1 MSLSATRNATQKEPH
16 EPAGPSER
24 CADGTMPGAG
34 GGGLR
39 CSRRKCRAVT
49 GETRQTRSQLR
60 IGVDIGGTFT
70 DMVVMDDTG
79 IIHVGKILTTPDE
92 PARAIE
98 DLITQTLRRAEIDT
112 ADIDGF
118 VHGTTL
124 VTNALIERRGSR
136 TAVLGTAGFSDI
148 LEMAREHRYDLYD
161 LMLELPTPLVPRWLR
176 FDVPERILADGSVH
190 QPLDVAY
197 VEQLVTELVEH
208 DVEAVAIA
216 FLHSYKNPQHEEQAR
231 AVIERVAPQMR
242 VSISSEVVPE
252 VREYERTST
261 TVANAYVQRLV
272 KKYLDDLRLRSKTL
286 GLPRSP
292 HIMLSNGGVA
302 TLDTAGAFPIRMLES
317 GPAGGALAAAAF
329 GKAAGAPNLMAFD
342 MGGTTAKLCL
352 IEEGAPLVAHDFE
365 VGRVYRMK
373 PGSGLPVRV
382 PVIDM
387 IEIGVGGGSIARIDA
402 LGLLTVGPESAGS
415 VPGPASYGRGGTQ
428 PTVTDADLLLGY
440 LNAEYFLGGEM
451 ELDLE
456 GARAAVK
463 TWIADPLQVSVEE
476 AAYGIYDSVNASMA
490 NAARVHAIE
499 RGKNPVGQ
507 PLFTSGGAGPVHG
520 AGVARALG
528 ATRVICPASA
538 GVISAAGFHTAPL
551 AFDFV
556 RSTHAALES
565 IDTGAMEAEFAA
577 MEADGEKLLRE
588 SGLRVEEITHTH
600 SAEVRYVGQ
609 GFEILVAM
617 SQSSTD
623 WRADLEKNYR
633 LQYELLYQ
641 RQGPDVPLE
650 VLSWR
655 IVSSGPLPRVSL
667 RRVRHEAD
675 EKDVALKGTRAA
687 YFLTL
692 GGFHPTPVYDRYAL
706 LPGTTVDGPAII
718 EEREST
724 LIVPP
729 DSTCAVESDGT
740 LIVDLLPHEP
750 TTSEDGLLR

>member
-1 MSLSATRNATQKEPH
+1 VNEFEASAPR
-16 EPAGPSER
+16 GR
-24 CADGTMPGAG
+24 
-34 GGGLR
+34 
-39 CSRRKCRAVT
+39 
-49 GETRQTRSQLR
+49 LR

-70 DMVVMDDTG
+70 DMVIMDDRG
-79 IIHVGKILTTPDE
+79 IVHVGKILTTPDE

-98 DLITQTLRRAEIDT
+98 DVITQTLRRSGID
-112 ADIDGF
+112 AANVNGF

-136 TAVLGTAGFSDI
+136 TAVLATAGFRDV

-161 LMLELPTPLVPRWLR
+161 LMLDLPAPLVPRWLR
-176 FDVPERILADGSVH
+176 FDVPERVLADGSVLH
-190 QPLDVAY
+190 ELDVAY
-197 VEQLVTELVEH
+197 VERLVTELVEH
-208 DVEAVAIA
+208 DVEAIAIA
-216 FLHSYKNPQHEEQAR
+216 FLHSYKNPEHEELAR
-231 AVIERVAPQMR
+231 AIVGRLAPHVR

-252 VREYERTST
+252 IREYERTST
-261 TVANAYVQRLV
+261 TVANAYVQGIV
-272 KKYLDDLRLRSKTL
+272 KEYLDDLRTRAVSL
-286 GLPRSP
+286 GLPHEP

-302 TLDTAGAFPIRMLES
+302 TLETAGAFPIRMLES

-329 GKAAGAPNLMAFD
+329 GKAAGTPDLMAFD
-342 MGGTTAKLCL
+342 MGGTTAKLCM
-352 IEEGAPLVAHDFE
+352 IEDGAPLVTHKFE

-415 VPGPASYGRGGTQ
+415 VPGPVSYGRGGTQ

-451 ELDLE
+451 ELDLD

-463 TWIADPLQVSVEE
+463 SLIADPLGVSVEE
-476 AAYGIYDSVNASMA
+476 AAFGIYESVNASMA

-528 ATRVICPASA
+528 ATTVICPANA

-551 AFDFV
+551 SFDFV
-556 RSTHAALES
+556 RSTHATLNE
-565 IDTGAMEAEFAA
+565 IDDAQMRQEFAA
-577 MEADGEKLLRE
+577 MEADGEKILMD
-588 SGLRVEEITHTH
+588 SGLPSDEIAHTH
-600 SAEVRYVGQ
+600 AAEVRYVGQ
-609 GFEILVAM
+609 GFEILVPMNQEAA
-617 SQSSTD
+617 D
-623 WRADLEKNYR
+623 WRVDLAENYCR
-633 LQYELLYQ
+633 QYETLYK
-641 RQGPDVPLE
+641 RQGPDMPLE

-655 IVSSGPLPRVSL
+655 VVSSGPAPTVSL
-667 RRVRHEAD
+667 RRLGSEARD
-675 EKDVALKGTRAA
+675 GETSLKGTRPA
-687 YFLTL
+687 YFPTI
-692 GGFHPTPVYDRYAL
+692 GGYHPTPVYDRYAL
-706 LPGTTVDGPAII
+706 RPGTTVSGPAII

-729 DSTCAVESDGT
+729 DSECVVEDDGT
-740 LIVDLLPHEP
+740 LVVNLFPHE
-750 TTSEDGLLR
+750 TASAEDGSSR